1 MERKKEL
8 YCERIR
14 DLREEHDLTQ
24 TNVAGLLCVGQRTY
38 ADYESGKIRIPINS
52 LLRLA
57 QHYDV
62 SVDYISGACNTRGN
76 YPAPEPENHIL
87 K

>member
-1 MERKKEL
+1 MNRKKEL

-14 DLREEHDLTQ
+14 DLREENDLTQ
-24 TNVAGLLCVGQRTY
+24 TKVADLLCVGQRTY
-38 ADYESGKIRIPINS
+38 ADYESGKIRIPVNG

-62 SVDYISGACNTRGN
+62 SVDYISGACNTRGS
-76 YPAPEPENHIL
+76 YPTPEPENHIL